1 MWPATV
7 VLNEIQRA
15 ASYTFYLNATRGD
28 SLRVSHLCLVTDLR
42 EERAC
47 FDTYLRG
54 WGEGKEAWQRL
65 AAGSC
70 ERYLLCC
77 DITQTRLNQ

>member
-1 MWPATV
+1 M
-7 VLNEIQRA
+7 
-15 ASYTFYLNATRGD
+15 
-28 SLRVSHLCLVTDLR
+28 
-42 EERAC
+42 

-77 DITQTRLNQ
+77 DMTQTRLAARLNQ